1 MKGKISLG
9 LAAAFLLV
17 LSPTTV
23 GAADPATPDVA
34 GAQAAVVLPA
44 STAHGEGF
52 QLHSMLDQSFCIEV
66 AAGAT
71 DLRPVTLGQCSAIGA
86 QRWTFSWLASGLNQ
100 LIETQG
106 MCVDVSSRK
115 PGDGLAVPVTYCTNA
130 RPQKLTYTP
139 TGQIEFARG
148 CLAVP
153 RAGAGAAVFLEKCD
167 DTIPN
172 QHWKLAQ

>member
-1 MKGKISLG
+1 MKRKISLG
-9 LAAAFLLV
+9 LAAVFVLLV
-17 LSPTTV
+17 APTMV
-23 GAADPATPDVA
+23 GAAGPVTPDAA

-44 STAHGEGF
+44 STAHGGGF
-52 QLHSMLDQSFCIEV
+52 QVQSMLDQSFCIEV

-71 DLRPVTLGQCSAIGA
+71 DLRPVTLGQCSALGA

-100 LIETQG
+100 MIETQG

-115 PGDGLAVPVTYCTNA
+115 PGDGLAVPVTFCKDT
-130 RPQKLTYTP
+130 RPEKLTFTM

-153 RAGAGAAVFLEKCD
+153 RAGAGAAVFIEKCD
-167 DTIPN
+167 DTKPN
-172 QHWKLAQ
+172 QHWKLSQ

>member
-1 MKGKISLG
+1 MNRKMSLG
-9 LAAAFLLV
+9 LAAAFVLLV
-17 LSPTTV
+17 SPTTV
-23 GAADPATPDVA
+23 GAAGPEAPDAA
-34 GAQAAVVLPA
+34 GTQAAVVLPA
-44 STAHGEGF
+44 STAHGGGF

-71 DLRPVTLGQCSAIGA
+71 DLRPATLGQCSAIGV

-115 PGDGLAVPVTYCTNA
+115 PGDGLAVPVTYCRDT
-130 RPQKLTYTP
+130 RPQKLTFTV
-139 TGQIEFARG
+139 TGQIQFAKG